1 VSRPRSSGFALI
13 AAIFLLVVVAGLV
26 EYITHIGVVQQT
38 TVVCGLQGARAIQEA
53 RCGIEWAYTSRR

>member
-13 AAIFLLVVVAGLV
+13 AAIFLLVVAGLV
-26 EYITHIGVVQQT
+26 EYITHIGVAQQT